1 MTSNYLDQL
10 AFFFFKKILID
21 VENFDFSS
29 SSNRKM
35 YYTSTNLLNHNYLFG
50 VFNYKIKEEE
60 TKITIPL
67 SLKSTIFRELRKDY
81 HSYFFSIPLFECDLS
96 RIENVKYLSK
106 LYTGGKRIFRNTE
119 YYINNGFIIDSNHN
133 ILFGWYGNY
142 DITKEDL
149 VSNEIKANKKILK
162 VSPKVLKKED
172 PLSKL
177 FMTMLPHIKE
187 VNSYWN
193 GFEMDLTNTS
203 IEITEDF
210 SFYDNKIYNM
220 NNYSFDKFNEA
231 ANKELRRAIINP
243 DFLLND

>member
-1 MTSNYLDQL
+1 MTSNYLNQI
-10 AFFFFKKILID
+10 ASFFFKKILTN
-21 VENFDFSS
+21 VENFDFSF
-29 SSNRKM
+29 SSNREM
-35 YYTSTNLLNHNYLFG
+35 CYTSTNLLNHNYLFG
-50 VFNYKIKEEE
+50 VFNYKIKKEE

-81 HSYFFSIPLFECDLS
+81 PSYFFSIPLFECDLS
-96 RIENVKYLSK
+96 RIENVKYLSR
-106 LYTGGKRIFRNTE
+106 LYAGGKKIFRNTE

-142 DITKEDL
+142 DITKKDL
-149 VSNEIKANKKILK
+149 VSNEIKAIKKILK
-162 VSPKVLKKED
+162 VSPKVFKKED

-177 FMTMLPHIKE
+177 FMTMLPRIKE

-193 GFEMDLTNTS
+193 NIEIDLTNIS

-243 DFLLND
+243 DFLLNN

>member
-1 MTSNYLDQL
+1 MTSNYLNQL
-10 AFFFFKKILID
+10 AFFFFKRILTD
-21 VENFDFSS
+21 VENFNFSS
-29 SSNRKM
+29 SSNREKC
-35 YYTSTNLLNHNYLFG
+35 YTSTNLLNHNYLFG
-50 VFNYKIKEEE
+50 VFNYKIKKEE

-67 SLKSTIFRELRKDY
+67 SLKSIILRELRKDY
-81 HSYFFSIPLFECDLS
+81 PSYFFSIPLFECDLS

-142 DITKEDL
+142 DITKKDL
-149 VSNEIKANKKILK
+149 VSNEIKTIKKILK

-187 VNSYWN
+187 VNSYWDN
-193 GFEMDLTNTS
+193 IEIDLTNIS

-210 SFYDNKIYNM
+210 SFYDNKIYKM

-243 DFLLND
+243 EFLLND